1 MFIKYTDESK
11 LQIHWKAGLK
21 FQIEKLFGEEG
32 EKKNKQQALVE
43 QKQLEDIIITNQIKT
58 DQKKDDLSNW

>member
-21 FQIEKLFGEEG
+21 FQIEKLFGEG